1 MKHCPYCHIQV
12 GGEGN
17 YCPLCQGP
25 LVGEGKPAHY
35 PQVDP
40 PLRKVSLVSKLI
52 AFFLL
57 AGTVVCAAVDFLL
70 TETSHFH
77 WSVLVLAGSVS
88 VLALLH
94 ALFRGRRNAPRL
106 IFQILVGASLMV
118 IFCDWYIGWTGFAI
132 DYIVPV
138 LCCAALILNFA
149 FAFVKAWFTENAL
162 VYLLL
167 NMIVGVVPYVALFL
181 HRSARPPLAW
191 WLCMVISVVTFLG
204 LVIFKGRTLLAEFQ
218 KRLHL

>member
-17 YCPLCQGP
+17 YCPLCLGP
-25 LVGEGKPAHY
+25 LVGEGQPARY

-94 ALFRGRRNAPRL
+94 ALFRGRRNAPRQPGGAVSGPCDCL
-106 IFQILVGASLMV
+106 GPPVSGRIPETAAPVKNRANRGVCPLTAARIGTILSLY
-118 IFCDWYIGWTGFAI
+118 FYG
-132 DYIVPV
+132 
-138 LCCAALILNFA
+138 
-149 FAFVKAWFTENAL
+149 
-162 VYLLL
+162 
-167 NMIVGVVPYVALFL
+167 
-181 HRSARPPLAW
+181 
-191 WLCMVISVVTFLG
+191 TFP
-204 LVIFKGRTLLAEFQ
+204 
-218 KRLHL
+218 